1 MFSFRGTQEFEYLP
15 STRVLEYS
23 FEHLRSV
30 LKARGKHRQS
40 QEASPSFCNPKN
52 YTRGYLKVGKYSI
65 SIFTKLNLFFLVKS
79 FFFLQYQIY
88 IISRKCESFSNLP
101 LICQYLKLKFKIK
114 SFNK

>member
-79 FFFLQYQIY
+79 FFFFCNIKY
-88 IISRKCESFSNLP
+88 ILSVENGSSFNLS
-101 LICQYLKLKFKIK
+101 IFKIK
-114 SFNK
+114 I